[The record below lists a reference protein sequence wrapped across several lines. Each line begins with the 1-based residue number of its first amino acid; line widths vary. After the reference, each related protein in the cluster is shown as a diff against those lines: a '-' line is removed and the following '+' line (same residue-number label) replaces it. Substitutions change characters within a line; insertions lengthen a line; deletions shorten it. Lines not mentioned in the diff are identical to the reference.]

1 MATKNAASVKFF
13 ESILA
18 KMERELE
25 DAQGARKETLQQLIA
40 RMYPYLRTL
49 GRQTLH

>member
-1 MATKNAASVKFF
+1 MAPKNAASVKFF
-13 ESILA
+13 QSIVA

-25 DAQGARKETLQQLIA
+25 DVQGARKEKKLIA
-40 RMYPYLRTL
+40 RMYPHLRTL

>member
-1 MATKNAASVKFF
+1 MATKNAASVNFF
-13 ESILA
+13 KPIVA

-25 DAQGARKETLQQLIA
+25 DVQGARKETLQKLIV